1 VLARSGCASSTSQ
14 NSTPASRIH
23 RVEPSATT
31 SAVCGPGST
40 PAVARSYVQL
50 LLAEMR
56 FPSMADG
63 RDEAAPMLAGRAS
76 TFVAEL

>member
-1 VLARSGCASSTSQ
+1 
-14 NSTPASRIH
+14 
-23 RVEPSATT
+23 
-31 SAVCGPGST
+31 
-40 PAVARSYVQL
+40 VQL